1 MRFLAATIVLI
12 GSIVGPPA
20 WPVAALSLS
29 ELGPARE
36 SLPSAFSPVFATFR
50 LAASAYKAPS
60 ADTVTPPP
68 AAATVTTTPA
78 STTTSTTTPATPA
91 AATTLPATTP
101 AATSE
106 TGSSGGEPAATPTA
120 EGTAAATAPI
130 VPDPNAYKPPSV
142 EIAPGGIMIYRG
154 SGSP

>member
-1 MRFLAATIVLI
+1 MCFLVPAIVLV

-20 WPVAALSLS
+20 SPAAALSLP
-29 ELGPARE
+29 ELSPARE
-36 SLPSAFSPVFATFR
+36 APLSGFPPVFAMFR

-68 AAATVTTTPA
+68 AEATG
-78 STTTSTTTPATPA
+78 TTTPATTTTSKTTPA
-91 AATTLPATTP
+91 TP

-106 TGSSGGEPAATPTA
+106 TGNSGSEPAASPN
-120 EGTAAATAPI
+120 
-130 VPDPNAYKPPSV
+130 PNAYKPPSV
-142 EIAPGGIMIYRG
+142 EIAPGGITIYRG

>member
-1 MRFLAATIVLI
+1 MCFLVPAIVLV

-20 WPVAALSLS
+20 SSAAALGLP

-36 SLPSAFSPVFATFR
+36 APLSGFPPVFATFR

-68 AAATVTTTPA
+68 AEATGTTTRA
-78 STTTSTTTPATPA
+78 TTTSTTTPATPA
-91 AATTLPATTP
+91 A
-101 AATSE
+101 TSE
-106 TGSSGGEPAATPTA
+106 TGNSGSEPSATPN
-120 EGTAAATAPI
+120 
-130 VPDPNAYKPPSV
+130 PNAYKPPSV
-142 EIAPGGIMIYRG
+142 EIAPGGITIYRG

>member
-1 MRFLAATIVLI
+1 MCFLVPAIVLV

-20 WPVAALSLS
+20 SPAAALSLP
-29 ELGPARE
+29 ELSPARE
-36 SLPSAFSPVFATFR
+36 APLSGFPPVFATFR

-68 AAATVTTTPA
+68 AEATGTPTRA
-78 STTTSTTTPATPA
+78 TTTSTTTPAA
-91 AATTLPATTP
+91 P

-106 TGSSGGEPAATPTA
+106 TGNSGSEPSATPN
-120 EGTAAATAPI
+120 
-130 VPDPNAYKPPSV
+130 PNAYKPPSV
-142 EIAPGGIMIYRG
+142 EIAPGGITIYRG